1 MVKHFIDNMLVKFGN
16 FQVLML
22 KLGLSLLS
30 SLINVRLSCFEGL
43 HNEVQLRQEGTYF
56 LSSWMVVIIQQ

>member
-43 HNEVQLRQEGTYF
+43 HNEVQLRQEGPYF